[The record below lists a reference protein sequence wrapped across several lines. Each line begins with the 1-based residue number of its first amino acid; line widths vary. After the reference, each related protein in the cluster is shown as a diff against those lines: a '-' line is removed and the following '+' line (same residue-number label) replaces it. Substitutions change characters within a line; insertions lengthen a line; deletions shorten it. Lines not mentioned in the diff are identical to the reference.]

1 MLVILH
7 PGFESPNSKLLAD
20 DSVPAPVPDDS
31 RALAAQAV
39 AALQCVILIT
49 LPYKNS
55 FVSNLNFSGAN
66 YKSLSRNL

>member
-39 AALQCVILIT
+39 AALQCVILKT
-49 LPYKNS
+49 LPYKK
-55 FVSNLNFSGAN
+55 VP
-66 YKSLSRNL
+66 